1 MTRLSPVDFPA
12 QSELVVLS
20 TVVRCRLAAL
30 QHYSEVSSWQN
41 EVKPH
46 FPEFSERWNSI
57 GVRRLYTHYCIRI

>member
-46 FPEFSERWNSI
+46 FPEFSER
-57 GVRRLYTHYCIRI
+57 